1 MHHVTSRVPAA
12 TTATVDQNCLTK
24 SRKIADTTLVDS
36 LGVGELIVQ
45 IQASPMPQ
53 PETEEPS
60 VLPVLAFRPRG
71 NGTEGWESKTG
82 GPGPAFRN
90 NW

>member
-1 MHHVTSRVPAA
+1 MHHVTGSVTSSNHGNGLSKLP
-12 TTATVDQNCLTK
+12 Q

-45 IQASPMPQ
+45 IQASQ
-53 PETEEPS
+53 CHNLETEEPS

-71 NGTEGWESKTG
+71 NGTEGWEE
-82 GPGPAFRN
+82 
-90 NW
+90 